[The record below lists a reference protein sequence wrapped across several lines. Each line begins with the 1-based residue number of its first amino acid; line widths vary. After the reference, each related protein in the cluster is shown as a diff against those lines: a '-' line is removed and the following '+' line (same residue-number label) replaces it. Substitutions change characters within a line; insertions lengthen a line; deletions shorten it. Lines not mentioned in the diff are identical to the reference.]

1 MKEGKRIATRRGQH
15 TKNSS
20 KSYKCQTPGLSPE
33 RLSSQ
38 ITPLADSPTISK
50 TFAREKRSNPL
61 PKFGRILGQET
72 KPGYTF
78 ASWGLGSYHPPHPH
92 PIHFGDTWID

>member
-1 MKEGKRIATRRGQH
+1 MKEGKRIVTGRGQH

-20 KSYKCQTPGLSPE
+20 KSYKGQTPGLSPE

-38 ITPLADSPTISK
+38 ITLLADSPTISK

-72 KPGYTF
+72 KSRYTF
-78 ASWGLGSYHPPHPH
+78 ASWGWEVIIPPHPH